1 MSGYVKEKGIVIPM
15 RISRLG
21 LTVLVVVILCTGMV
35 LGSVVTLVPLRV
47 QGQGAGVVDDEAT
60 LLEHV
65 YAQASPSVVSI
76 VVRVPADSTLNELL
90 PYIDPDNSGTAT
102 PEPSYRYAQ
111 ASGFVYDDKGDIVTN
126 AHVVDQA
133 DRISITFS
141 DGLTFPAT
149 VVGIAPDADL
159 AVVKVSDSRATMI
172 PLPLAD
178 SDQVKVGSRAIA
190 IGNPFGLNGSMTQGI
205 ISAIKRTLPQSQFR
219 IPDILQTDAAIN
231 PGNSGGPLLNG
242 DGALIG
248 INTAIRSRVMQSAGV
263 GFAIPSNIVKLM
275 ADQLIANGKVE
286 HSYLGVIGSTLT
298 ADVDELLGLDITFR
312 GVLVSE
318 VPAGGPAAKA
328 GVRGSTKEAELDGL
342 PVSIGGDIIIAIDDQ
357 PLKYFEDMLGYLFT
371 KTKPGQVVKLTVYR
385 DGKNIDLQVTLT
397 ARPATNN

>member
-1 MSGYVKEKGIVIPM
+1 M

-21 LTVLVVVILCTGMV
+21 LTVLVVVILCMGMV

-47 QGQGAGVVDDEAT
+47 QGQGAGVVDDEAA

-90 PYIDPDNSGTAT
+90 PYIDPGDSGTAT

-111 ASGFVYDDKGDIVTN
+111 ASGFVYDDKGHIVTN

-231 PGNSGGPLLNG
+231 PGNSGGPLLNS

-286 HSYLGVIGSTLT
+286 HSYLGVTGSTLT

-312 GVLVSE
+312 GILVST
-318 VPAGGPAAKA
+318 VPADGPASKA
-328 GVRGSTKEAELDGL
+328 GVRGSTKDAELDGD
-342 PVSIGGDIIIAIDDQ
+342 PFPIGGDIIIAIDDQ